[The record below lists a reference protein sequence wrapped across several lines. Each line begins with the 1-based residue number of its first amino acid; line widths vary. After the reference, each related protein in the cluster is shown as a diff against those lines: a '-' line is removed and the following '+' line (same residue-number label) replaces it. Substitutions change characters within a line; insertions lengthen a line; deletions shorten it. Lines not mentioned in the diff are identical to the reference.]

1 MSLIVGQRFVRTD
14 DGMQGV
20 VESVELPGYEH
31 LKEPRIV
38 YFDRGEKRIAG
49 KREVWTLDVPPPR
62 KLRTEEIIA
71 VAFMADRMLRALD
84 ESHPFDWWRRI
95 DADEECHDPEL
106 VRVIGE
112 YLQKRG

>member
-1 MSLIVGQRFVRTD
+1 MSLIVGQRLVRTD
-14 DGMQGV
+14 DGMKGV

-62 KLRTEEIIA
+62 KLREEEVTA
-71 VAFMADRMLRALD
+71 VAVIADRMLRSID
-84 ESHPFDWWRRI
+84 KSQPFRWWRSI
-95 DADEECHDPEL
+95 EPDEPFYDPKLVEL
-106 VRVIGE
+106 IAE
-112 YLQKRG
+112 YLLKRG